1 MALISCRTI
10 SVKINLLVA
19 VLCMSAMTVAS
30 AEIRKVSGADGKIM
44 LSNVPLEPSHPAAL
58 RAKPGLGRLQTVA
71 SADAGTD
78 LLRPEVIGAVAN
90 VMGIAYLISSSRE
103 FCVAAMPTSY
113 KRYSSAAD
121 AWSQR
126 NAAVVAHKEKIMA
139 IGDQR
144 LVANALSGD
153 MVRNTEE
160 MLRPVRGAGTAEKV
174 AWCNKA
180 FADVDRGALDLV
192 GRASIA
198 PLMRYHPR

>member
-1 MALISCRTI
+1 MKNRMVAAL
-10 SVKINLLVA
+10 
-19 VLCMSAMTVAS
+19 LCMATMTGAA
-30 AEIRKVSGADGKIM
+30 AEIRKTVGANGKVT
-44 LSNVPLEPSHPAAL
+44 LSNVPLKTAVVRRPA
-58 RAKPGLGRLQTVA
+58 V
-71 SADAGTD
+71 ADAGSD

-90 VMGIAYLISSSRE
+90 VMGIAHLVSSSRE
-103 FCVAAMPTSY
+103 FCVATTPTSY

-126 NAAVVAHKEKIMA
+126 NAAVVAHKEKVMS

-153 MVRNTEE
+153 MVRQTEE
-160 MLRPVRGAGTAEKV
+160 MMRPVRGAPNAEKV
-174 AWCNKA
+174 AWCDKA
-180 FADVDRGALDLV
+180 FADVSRGALDLN

>member
-1 MALISCRTI
+1 MKNCM
-10 SVKINLLVA
+10 LVA
-19 VLCMSAMTVAS
+19 ALCMSAMTGAS
-30 AEIRKVSGADGKIM
+30 AEIRKITGPDGKVT
-44 LSNVPLEPSHPAAL
+44 LSNVPLVLKTAAGQAARPVMA
-58 RAKPGLGRLQTVA
+58 RARSPVSPG
-71 SADAGTD
+71 SSD
-78 LLRPEVIGAVAN
+78 LLRPDVIGAVAN
-90 VMGIAYLISSSRE
+90 VMGIAYLVSSSRE

-126 NAAVVAHKEKIMA
+126 NAAVVAHKEKVMA
-139 IGDQR
+139 VGDQR

-153 MVRNTEE
+153 MVRQTEE
-160 MLRPVRGAGTAEKV
+160 MLRPVRGAGNAEKL
-174 AWCNKA
+174 AWCDKA